1 MLFKTV
7 SRSSVGYHAKGFEM
21 KLHVLR
27 RLMAILEIVGST
39 MAEEYLLTDEQI
51 NHFID
56 LFFSKLPDYLR
67 DPLLNAGAA

>member
-1 MLFKTV
+1 
-7 SRSSVGYHAKGFEM
+7 M